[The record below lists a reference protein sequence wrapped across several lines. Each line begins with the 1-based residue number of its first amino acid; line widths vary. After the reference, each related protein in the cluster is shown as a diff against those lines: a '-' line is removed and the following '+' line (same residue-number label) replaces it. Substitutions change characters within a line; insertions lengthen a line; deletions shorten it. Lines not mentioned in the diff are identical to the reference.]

1 MPRIITVT
9 LNPALD
15 LSTETAR
22 VTPGI
27 KLRCEP
33 PRADPGGGGVN
44 VSRAILK
51 LGGESLCAVAAG
63 GAAGATLLALLEA
76 EGLQARDLGLALPTR
91 ESLSVIEQASGA
103 QYRFVMPG
111 PVWGEEHVA
120 QALARIEGWC
130 APGDLLVPSGSLPP
144 GVPADVFLDLNERLA
159 ARGVRMV
166 LDTSGEAL
174 AAAVARG
181 GLFALRM
188 DDVEADGLAGA
199 VLADVAATAR
209 FAASLVAKGVAEI
222 VQVARGSEG
231 TVLATASGR
240 WHCVP
245 PAVEVVSAVGAGDSH
260 VGGFVLGL
268 ARGLS
273 TVDACVQG
281 VAAAASA
288 VGTPGTELCER
299 EAVERLVG
307 GVVVREVVAG

>member
-27 KLRCEP
+27 KLRCGP

-44 VSRAILK
+44 VSRAIAK

-91 ESLSVIEQASGA
+91 ESLSVIEQATGA

-111 PVWGEEHVA
+111 PVWGPDHVA

-144 GVPADVFLDLNERLA
+144 GVPEAVFSDFNDRLA
-159 ARGVRMV
+159 GRGVRMM
-166 LDTSGEAL
+166 LDTSGRAL
-174 AAAVARG
+174 EVAASRR

-188 DDVEADGLAGA
+188 DDVEAEALAGCT
-199 VLADVAATAR
+199 LADVEATAT
-209 FAASLVAKGVAEI
+209 FAARLVAEEVAEI
-222 VQVARGSEG
+222 VQIARGSEG
-231 TVLATASGR
+231 TVLASAAGV
-240 WHCVP
+240 WHCAP
-245 PAVEVVSAVGAGDSH
+245 PRVEVVSAVGAGDSH
-260 VGGFVLGL
+260 VAGFVLGIAL
-268 ARGLS
+268 GLDPV
-273 TVDACVQG
+273 TACVQG

-288 VGTPGTELCER
+288 VGTEGTELCKR
-299 EAVERLVG
+299 EGAEALARE
-307 GVVVREVVAG
+307 VVVRRV

>member
-27 KLRCEP
+27 KLRCGP

-44 VSRAILK
+44 VSRAIAK

-63 GAAGATLLALLEA
+63 GAAGATVLALLEA

-91 ESLSVIEQASGA
+91 ESLSVIEQATGA

-111 PVWGEEHVA
+111 PVWGPDHVA

-144 GVPADVFLDLNERLA
+144 GVPDDVFCDLNTRLA
-159 ARGVRMV
+159 GRGVRMV
-166 LDTSGEAL
+166 LDTSGAAL
-174 AAAVARG
+174 AAAASARG
-181 GLFALRM
+181 LFTLRM
-188 DDVEADGLAGA
+188 DDTEAEALAGH
-199 VLADVAATAR
+199 VLADVEATAH
-209 FAASLVAKGVAEI
+209 FAAGLVADGVAEM
-222 VQVARGSEG
+222 VQIARGAEG

-240 WHCVP
+240 WHCAP
-245 PAVEVVSAVGAGDSH
+245 PRVEVVSAVGAGDSH

-273 TVDACVQG
+273 AVDACVQG

-288 VGTPGTELCER
+288 VGTPGTALCER
-299 EAVERLVG
+299 VGAEALARE
-307 GVVVREVVAG
+307 VVVRRV